1 MAISL
6 CIKGRE
12 EMTKNIIIKTS
23 VQKRFDSFMAHGR
36 VLFFS
41 APCGFGKTVLADAL
55 LRGRNVLRQSA
66 ADPDCVIPPSA
77 QDWDILLIDDLQ
89 FMQEEA
95 GQQALC
101 ELIRSSP
108 ERHFV
113 LLSRGVPPGCLTA
126 FQYTGLMTVLEAD
139 DLLFDAG
146 DVRRLFQ
153 LSGVN
158 VTDSEIDGILKESL
172 GYPLGV
178 AITARCMSPDK
189 PWTPELVARV
199 YHEVFLYFETAIYR
213 RFDLPVRRF
222 LLELAPFES
231 FDLEMARMVSGDPR
245 AGERL
250 DWILRYTTMLRYED
264 CQRFHFWS
272 GFRAFLLWEME
283 REYTEEKRKALI
295 SRGGLYY
302 ELKEDYAHALECYTS
317 GGDHSKV
324 SELLVRNAELHPGMG
339 HYAEMEKYYRSLPET
354 EILASPSLM
363 QGMSMLC
370 ALVMDYEG
378 SERWYGELQ
387 KFVEHCGRQD
397 AAGKQ
402 ARGRLAWLDI
412 SLPQRGVKGLT
423 ETIPAVFRLLTNKEV
438 ALPSFSV
445 TSALPSIMNGGK
457 DFSEWSKKDDLLY
470 KTLRLPVEAVLG
482 RDSVCLADCAIA
494 ESKFEKGEDV
504 AGRMLSLLPQM
515 NEIRNYGTS
524 DMEFAVSGLLARS
537 QLANGQP
544 TDARRTIMVLRECF
558 AERNLTRFLPNM
570 DAMLCRIDMHTGDL
584 DAADAWYREK
594 APCEPTHLNVMRR
607 YRYLTQAMVEIM
619 QNRPDAAL
627 LTLSPMEPYIQN
639 CARIIDGIHLNVLTA
654 IALRRKKDERWRERL
669 TAALDAAAEY
679 RFIRTISVYGTA
691 VLPLL
696 EALDWDGDKAWRKR
710 LMAAVRTQAA
720 FYPHFL
726 EPSLA
731 PGEELTPTELQ
742 ILHLLCADK
751 SQPDSTSIKP
761 YIKDDS
767 GKEGWDVIKPQLEE
781 AKAGDTVTVAMNG
794 TTVVPKDVIDSIKGK
809 DTTLVLDMGNGLS
822 WKIYGKDIT
831 DAARDI
837 DFDVTVGADAGKSIP
852 VDVIN
857 NVTGERSSMNLTLAY
872 DGEFGFT
879 ATLTVNIESKNAGL
893 YANLFYYNEQ
903 TGELEFISAGQIDP
917 DGNVELVF
925 THASDYTIVVDTRI
939 MSDNGQADNKADE
952 TIPAS
957 KTDDSTSKYTWNN
970 TIIII
975 IGICIMLIVIGA
987 IFYVRKKSGSE
998 EK

>member
-1 MAISL
+1 M
-6 CIKGRE
+6 
-12 EMTKNIIIKTS
+12 
-23 VQKRFDSFMAHGR
+23 
-36 VLFFS
+36 
-41 APCGFGKTVLADAL
+41 
-55 LRGRNVLRQSA
+55 
-66 ADPDCVIPPSA
+66 
-77 QDWDILLIDDLQ
+77 
-89 FMQEEA
+89 
-95 GQQALC
+95 
-101 ELIRSSP
+101 
-108 ERHFV
+108 
-113 LLSRGVPPGCLTA
+113 
-126 FQYTGLMTVLEAD
+126 
-139 DLLFDAG
+139 
-146 DVRRLFQ
+146 
-153 LSGVN
+153 
-158 VTDSEIDGILKESL
+158 
-172 GYPLGV
+172 
-178 AITARCMSPDK
+178 
-189 PWTPELVARV
+189 ARV
-199 YHEVFLYFETAIYR
+199 VHEVFLYFETAIYR
-213 RFDLPVRRF
+213 RFDLPMRHF

-250 DWILRYTTMLRYED
+250 DWILRYTTMLHYED

-283 REYTEEKRKALI
+283 REYTEEKRKALF

-317 GGDHSKV
+317 SGDHSKV

-339 HYAEMEKYYRSLPET
+339 HYAEMEKYYRSLPEA

-482 RDSVCLADCAIA
+482 RDGVCLADCAIA
-494 ESKFEKGEDV
+494 ESKFEKGADV
-504 AGRMLSLLPQM
+504 TRRMLSLLPQL
-515 NEIRNYGTS
+515 NEVRNQGTP

-537 QLANGQP
+537 QMANGQP
-544 TDARRTIMVLRECF
+544 ADARRTIEVLRECF
-558 AERNLTRFLPNM
+558 AERGLTRFLPNM

-584 DAADAWYREK
+584 DAVDAWYREK

-607 YRYLTQAMVEIM
+607 YQYLTQAMVEIM

-654 IALRRKKDERWRERL
+654 IALHRKRDEQWRGRL

-679 RFIRTISVYGTA
+679 SFIRTVSVYGTA

-696 EALDWDGDKAWRKR
+696 EALDWDGDKKWYKQI
-710 LMAAVRTQAA
+710 MAAVRKQAA

-726 EPSLA
+726 APRLA

-751 SQPDSTSIKP
+751 SNAEIAQIMDVKLPTVKTHVSHILDKLNVKRRAEARTAAKKLRLIPD
-761 YIKDDS
+761 D
-767 GKEGWDVIKPQLEE
+767 L
-781 AKAGDTVTVAMNG
+781 
-794 TTVVPKDVIDSIKGK
+794 
-809 DTTLVLDMGNGLS
+809 
-822 WKIYGKDIT
+822 
-831 DAARDI
+831 
-837 DFDVTVGADAGKSIP
+837 
-852 VDVIN
+852 
-857 NVTGERSSMNLTLAY
+857 
-872 DGEFGFT
+872 
-879 ATLTVNIESKNAGL
+879 
-893 YANLFYYNEQ
+893 
-903 TGELEFISAGQIDP
+903 
-917 DGNVELVF
+917 
-925 THASDYTIVVDTRI
+925 
-939 MSDNGQADNKADE
+939 
-952 TIPAS
+952 
-957 KTDDSTSKYTWNN
+957 
-970 TIIII
+970 
-975 IGICIMLIVIGA
+975 
-987 IFYVRKKSGSE
+987 
-998 EK
+998 

>member
-1 MAISL
+1 
-6 CIKGRE
+6 
-12 EMTKNIIIKTS
+12 MTKNIIIKTS

-66 ADPDCVIPPSA
+66 ADTDCAIPPSA

-153 LSGVN
+153 LSGVY
-158 VTDSEIDGILKESL
+158 VTDSEIDGILKESV

-178 AITARCMSPDK
+178 TITARCMSPDK

-199 YHEVFLYFETAIYR
+199 FHEVFLYFETAIYR

-339 HYAEMEKYYRSLPET
+339 HYAEMEKYYRSLPEA

-504 AGRMLSLLPQM
+504 TGRMLSLLPQM
-515 NEIRNYGTS
+515 NEIRNHGTS

-558 AERNLTRFLPNM
+558 AERGLTRFLPNM
-570 DAMLCRIDMHTGDL
+570 DAMLCRIDMHIGDL
-584 DAADAWYREK
+584 DAADAWYWEK

-607 YRYLTQAMVEIM
+607 YQYLTQAMVEIM

-726 EPSLA
+726 EPRLA

-831 DAARDI
+831 DAAGDI

>member
-1 MAISL
+1 
-6 CIKGRE
+6 
-12 EMTKNIIIKTS
+12 MTKNIIIKTS

-339 HYAEMEKYYRSLPET
+339 HYAEMEKYYRSLPEA

-558 AERNLTRFLPNM
+558 AERGLTRFLPNM

-654 IALRRKKDERWRERL
+654 IALRRKKDERWSERL

-751 SQPDSTSIKP
+751 PQPDSTSIKP

-831 DAARDI
+831 DAAGDI

-925 THASDYTIVVDTRI
+925 THASDYTIVVDAKI
-939 MSDNGQADNKADE
+939 MSDNGQADNKSDE
-952 TIPAS
+952 TIPAP
-957 KTDDSTSKYTWNN
+957 KTDDSTSKYAWNN

-975 IGICIMLIVIGA
+975 IGICIILNVFGA
-987 IFYVRKKSGSE
+987 VFYVRKKSGSE
-998 EK
+998 EE

>member
-12 EMTKNIIIKTS
+12 EMSEKIIIKPS
-23 VQKRFDSFMAHGR
+23 VQKRFDSFMVHGR

-66 ADPDCVIPPSA
+66 AAPDWAIPSSA

-89 FMQEEA
+89 LMQEEA

-113 LLSRGVPPGCLTA
+113 LLSRGAPLGCLMA

-139 DLLFDAG
+139 DLLFDAD

-153 LSGVN
+153 LSGAN
-158 VTDSEIDGILKESL
+158 VTDNEIDGILKESL

-178 AITARCMSPDK
+178 AITARCMSPNK
-189 PWTPELVARV
+189 PWAPELVARV
-199 YHEVFLYFETAIYR
+199 FHEVFLYFETAIYR

-250 DWILRYTTMLRYED
+250 NWLLRYTTMLRYDD

-283 REYTEEKRKALI
+283 REYTEEKRKALF

-339 HYAEMEKYYRSLPET
+339 HYAEMEKYYRSLPEV

-423 ETIPAVFRLLTNKEV
+423 ETIPAVFRLLTNKEL

-494 ESKFEKGEDV
+494 ESKFEKGADV
-504 AGRMLSLLPQM
+504 TGRMLSLLPQL
-515 NEIRNYGTS
+515 NEIRNRGTP

-537 QLANGQP
+537 QLANGQAM
-544 TDARRTIMVLRECF
+544 DARRTIEVLREYF
-558 AERNLTRFLPNM
+558 AERGLTRFLPNM

-607 YRYLTQAMVEIM
+607 YQYLTQAMVELEDG
-619 QNRPDAAL
+619 RPDTAQ
-627 LTLSPMEPYIQN
+627 LTLSPLEPYIQN
-639 CARIIDGIHLNVLTA
+639 CARNIDGIHLNVLTA
-654 IALRRKKDERWRERL
+654 IALHRKKDERWRERL

-679 RFIRTISVYGTA
+679 RFIRTVSVYGTA

-726 EPSLA
+726 EPRLA

-751 SQPDSTSIKP
+751 SNAEIAQIM
-761 YIKDDS
+761 
-767 GKEGWDVIKPQLEE
+767 DVKLPTVKTHVSHILDKLDVKRRAE
-781 AKAGDTVTVAMNG
+781 AKTAAKKLHL
-794 TTVVPKDVIDSIKGK
+794 VPD
-809 DTTLVLDMGNGLS
+809 
-822 WKIYGKDIT
+822 
-831 DAARDI
+831 
-837 DFDVTVGADAGKSIP
+837 
-852 VDVIN
+852 
-857 NVTGERSSMNLTLAY
+857 NL
-872 DGEFGFT
+872 
-879 ATLTVNIESKNAGL
+879 
-893 YANLFYYNEQ
+893 
-903 TGELEFISAGQIDP
+903 
-917 DGNVELVF
+917 
-925 THASDYTIVVDTRI
+925 
-939 MSDNGQADNKADE
+939 
-952 TIPAS
+952 
-957 KTDDSTSKYTWNN
+957 
-970 TIIII
+970 
-975 IGICIMLIVIGA
+975 
-987 IFYVRKKSGSE
+987 
-998 EK
+998 

>member
-1 MAISL
+1 
-6 CIKGRE
+6 
-12 EMTKNIIIKTS
+12 MTKNIIIKTS
-23 VQKRFDSFMAHGR
+23 VQKRFDSFMVHGR

-66 ADPDCVIPPSA
+66 ADPDCTIQSSA
-77 QDWDILLIDDLQ
+77 QDGDILLIDDLQ
-89 FMQEEA
+89 LMQEEA

-158 VTDSEIDGILKESL
+158 VTDSEIDGILKESM

-178 AITARCMSPDK
+178 AITARCMSPNK

-199 YHEVFLYFETAIYR
+199 FHEVFLYFETAIYR

-250 DWILRYTTMLRYED
+250 DWLLRYTTMLRYDD

-283 REYTEEKRKALI
+283 REYTEEKRKALF

-317 GGDHSKV
+317 SGDHSKV

-423 ETIPAVFRLLTNKEV
+423 ETIPAVFRLLTNKEL

-482 RDSVCLADCAIA
+482 RDGVCLADCAIA
-494 ESKFEKGEDV
+494 ESKFEKGADV
-504 AGRMLSLLPQM
+504 TRRMLSLLPQL
-515 NEIRNYGTS
+515 NEVRNQGTP

-537 QLANGQP
+537 QMANGQP
-544 TDARRTIMVLRECF
+544 TDARRTIEVLRECF
-558 AERNLTRFLPNM
+558 AERGLTRFLPNM

-607 YRYLTQAMVEIM
+607 YQYLTQAMVEIM

-654 IALRRKKDERWRERL
+654 IALYRKKDEQWRGRL
-669 TAALDAAAEY
+669 TAALGAAAEY
-679 RFIRTISVYGTA
+679 SFITTVSMYGTA
-691 VLPLL
+691 VLSLL
-696 EALDWDGDKAWRKR
+696 EALDWDGDKKWYKQII
-710 LMAAVRTQAA
+710 AAVRMQAA
-720 FYPHFL
+720 FYPDFL
-726 EPSLA
+726 APRLA

-751 SQPDSTSIKP
+751 SNAEIAQIMDVKLPTVKTHVSHILDKLDVKRRAEARTAAK
-761 YIKDDS
+761 KLHLVQDD
-767 GKEGWDVIKPQLEE
+767 L
-781 AKAGDTVTVAMNG
+781 
-794 TTVVPKDVIDSIKGK
+794 
-809 DTTLVLDMGNGLS
+809 
-822 WKIYGKDIT
+822 
-831 DAARDI
+831 
-837 DFDVTVGADAGKSIP
+837 
-852 VDVIN
+852 
-857 NVTGERSSMNLTLAY
+857 
-872 DGEFGFT
+872 
-879 ATLTVNIESKNAGL
+879 
-893 YANLFYYNEQ
+893 
-903 TGELEFISAGQIDP
+903 
-917 DGNVELVF
+917 
-925 THASDYTIVVDTRI
+925 
-939 MSDNGQADNKADE
+939 
-952 TIPAS
+952 
-957 KTDDSTSKYTWNN
+957 
-970 TIIII
+970 
-975 IGICIMLIVIGA
+975 
-987 IFYVRKKSGSE
+987 
-998 EK
+998 